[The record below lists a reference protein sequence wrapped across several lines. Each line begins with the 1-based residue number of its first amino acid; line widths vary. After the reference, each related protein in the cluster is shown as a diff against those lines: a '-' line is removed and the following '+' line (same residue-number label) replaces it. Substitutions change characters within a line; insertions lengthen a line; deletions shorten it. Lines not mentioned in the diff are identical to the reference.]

1 MKTPPPL
8 DARDPSGIQ
17 VIARAAM
24 VLRSLQHE
32 PGGLSLSDIA
42 ARVRLPRSTVQRI
55 VDALAEEQFLVPAS
69 ERARVKLGP
78 GLLLLATAAD
88 FETEKVAE
96 SFIRDLSRR
105 TDETVDLS
113 VLAGSGV
120 VFVAQVQ
127 GTQRL
132 AAVSAVGMH
141 FPLHCTANGK
151 ALLSIMPKDR
161 RENLLAGKLHRFTPA
176 TVTDK
181 SALEASMR
189 TIQRTNLAFDLG
201 EHTPDICALGTA
213 FRDLAGR
220 AYSLSIP
227 VPGARFKSQRVRLGK
242 MLLETKASL
251 LTALGVL

>member
-1 MKTPPPL
+1 
-8 DARDPSGIQ
+8 
-17 VIARAAM
+17 M

-32 PGGLSLSDIA
+32 AEGLSLSDIA

-55 VDALAEEQFLVPAS
+55 VAALTEERFLVPVS
-69 ERARVKLGP
+69 ERARVKIGP
-78 GLLLLATAAD
+78 GLVLLASGAN
-88 FETEKVAE
+88 FETAKIAE
-96 SFIRDLSRR
+96 SYMRDLSRR

-132 AAVSAVGMH
+132 AAVSAVGKH
-141 FPLHCTANGK
+141 LPLHCTANGK
-151 ALLSIMPKDR
+151 ALLSIMPADR
-161 RENLLAGKLHRFTPA
+161 RQNLLAGKLIRFTPA
-176 TVTDK
+176 TIMDK

-189 TIQRTNLAFDLG
+189 TIQRTDLAFDLG
-201 EHTPDICALGTA
+201 EHSLGICAVGTA

-227 VPGARFKSQRVRLGK
+227 VPSARFESKRTRLGK

-251 LTALGVL
+251 LGALGVL